1 MASNI
6 NETNVNE
13 LYPVAGVDNDSQG
26 FRDNF
31 SAIKSNFTA
40 AKIEIEDLQDNAARK
55 DENNNFNDNEITQA
69 VMIYNT
75 EKLFQGGTITSN
87 QNVSLTNGPVQTFGI
102 GANNITL
109 TLSEWPEGNV
119 SKLRIMAINIGS
131 AAKTLNF
138 SVQGG
143 GSIKRNSDWP
153 SGNTSIEITDEDNFV
168 IIDFFSIDGGTTVFA
183 EYKGLFT

>member
-13 LYPVAGVDNDSQG
+13 LYPVAGVDNDTQG

-40 AKIEIEDLQDNAARK
+40 AKTEIEDLQDNAARK
-55 DENNNFNDNEITQA
+55 DTDNSFNNNEISEATLL
-69 VMIYNT
+69 YNT
-75 EKLFQGGTITSN
+75 EKLFAGGTITSN

-102 GANNITL
+102 GANITL
-109 TLSEWPEGNV
+109 TLSEWPENNV
-119 SKLRIMAINIGS
+119 SKIRIMAINIGS

-143 GSIKRNSDWP
+143 GAIKRNSDWP
-153 SGNTSIEITDEDNFV
+153 SGNTSVEITDEDNFV
-168 IIDFFSIDGGTTVFA
+168 VIDFFSIDGGTTVFA

>member
-13 LYPVAGVDNDSQG
+13 LYPVAGVDNDTQG

-40 AKIEIEDLQDNAARK
+40 AKTEIEDLQDNSART
-55 DENNNFNDNEITQA
+55 DSDNSFNNNEVSEA
-69 VMIYNT
+69 VLLYNT
-75 EKLFQGGTITSN
+75 EKLYTGGTITSN

-102 GANNITL
+102 GANVTL
-109 TLSEWPEGNV
+109 TLSEWPQENLSNIRLMV
-119 SKLRIMAINIGS
+119 INIGS
-131 AAKTLNF
+131 AEKTLNF

-143 GSIKRNSDWP
+143 GAIKRNSDWP
-153 SGNTSIEITDEDNFV
+153 SGNTSIAISDENNFV

>member
-6 NETNVNE
+6 NETSVNE
-13 LYPVAGVDNDSQG
+13 LYPVAGIDNDSQG

-40 AKIEIEDLQDNAARK
+40 AKVEINDLQENVARK
-55 DENNNFNDNEITQA
+55 DTDNAFNNNELSEA
-69 VMIYNT
+69 VLLYNT
-75 EKLFQGGTITSN
+75 EKLFAGGTITSN
-87 QNVSLTNGPVQTFGI
+87 QTVSLTNGPVQLFGI
-102 GANNITL
+102 GANVTL
-109 TLSEWPEGNV
+109 TLSEWPESNV
-119 SKLRIMAINIGS
+119 SKIRIMAINIGS

-153 SGNTSIEITDEDNFV
+153 SGNTSIEITDENNYV
-168 IIDFFSIDGGTTVFA
+168 IIDFFSVDGGTNVFA